1 MTEEL
6 RGIIP
11 KAFKPFLFPL
21 AYQQVTTD
29 WLLWEVIRNAEEVYP
44 ILKEMAGWRRAEIID
59 HCSLHHEAMDRAIF
73 EMYGAP
79 GASV

>member
-21 AYQQVTTD
+21 ACQQIITD

-44 ILKEMAGWRRAEIID
+44 ILKEIAGWR
-59 HCSLHHEAMDRAIF
+59 S
-73 EMYGAP
+73 GNN
-79 GASV
+79 